1 MGWLG
6 SLWLSEDITQLED
19 FKKTLSDHEEI
30 AKIDEK
36 IATLKAKAEAE
47 ADGKDE

>member
-19 FKKTLSDHEEI
+19 FKKTLSDPEEI
-30 AKIDEK
+30 AKIDER

-47 ADGKDE
+47 GKDE

>member
-19 FKKTLSDHEEI
+19 FKKTLPTIPIQYNHRDR
-30 AKIDEK
+30 
-36 IATLKAKAEAE
+36 
-47 ADGKDE
+47 

>member
-19 FKKTLSDHEEI
+19 FKKTLSDPEEI

-36 IATLKAKAEAE
+36 IAALKAKAE

>member
-19 FKKTLSDHEEI
+19 FKKTLSDPEEI
-30 AKIDEK
+30 AKINEK